1 MIDFYGVNQELFDYI
16 PSYRYLLFHHVDYDF
31 IVTQLLTSFFRIL
44 HPDLVSGLFSATIE
58 FSLPNNLI
66 K

>member
-1 MIDFYGVNQELFDYI
+1 MESKFTAELFDYI